1 MNLESLANELLLNLF
16 EYFASVHLLQIFYNL
31 NIRFNN
37 LIFRHFQR
45 HSLHFQSISKYDF
58 DIVCQKYL
66 PSITD
71 QIVSLRL
78 SDDDDTPQQIDLFFS
93 YGLSFNQ
100 FSHLQSLSIY
110 HVYSLNSTEK
120 NNKHTIVYNEIYDIE
135 IIDSIERFPKL
146 VYCYLDI
153 INDNEYCF
161 LTPSIISSS
170 LKYLSIPYLDCNINQ
185 LIYLIKHISN
195 LQSLN
200 IRIVEHSIILETLT
214 NFYQLK
220 N

>member
-1 MNLESLANELLLNLF
+1 
-16 EYFASVHLLQIFYNL
+16 
-31 NIRFNN
+31 
-37 LIFRHFQR
+37 
-45 HSLHFQSISKYDF
+45 
-58 DIVCQKYL
+58 
-66 PSITD
+66 
-71 QIVSLRL
+71 
-78 SDDDDTPQQIDLFFS
+78 
-93 YGLSFNQ
+93 
-100 FSHLQSLSIY
+100 
-110 HVYSLNSTEK
+110 
-120 NNKHTIVYNEIYDIE
+120 HTIVYNEIYDIE

-200 IRIVEHSIILETLT
+200 IRIVEHSIILEILT